1 MRSITLPL
9 AALVLACIGAPAA
22 AQTFGPPIEGLCLL
36 SRTSAISASRAGQS
50 MQAQLRQLQASLSG
64 ELAQSRAA
72 LQQQRR
78 ALQAQ
83 QNATAPIEYQ
93 RRQAAL
99 DQQLQALDQQQNG
112 RFIAAQQRA
121 QQQIDRALG
130 VALGRVVTSNTCSVV
145 MERDNSYGWNNAMD
159 ITPAVTREMD
169 GILQVVNLG

>member
-1 MRSITLPL
+1 MRSLTLL
-9 AALVLACIGAPAA
+9 AASLLACLGAPAA

-36 SRTSAISASRAGQS
+36 SRAGAISASRAGQS
-50 MQAQLRQLQASLSG
+50 MQGQLAQLRTSLSG
-64 ELAQSRAA
+64 QLAQQRAA
-72 LQQQRR
+72 LEQQRR
-78 ALQAQ
+78 ALEAQ
-83 QNATAPIEYQ
+83 RNATAPIEYR

-130 VALGRVVTSNTCSVV
+130 AALGRVVTSNACSVV

-159 ITPAVTREMD
+159 ITPAVIREMD
-169 GILQVVNLG
+169 RILQAVDLG